1 MNLLDW
7 AILTLLVA
15 GAILGLRTG
24 AVRTALTVAGLW
36 LAMLLAGQ
44 FAGRIVPAFTD
55 SITNE
60 AAVTAIGYVII
71 FIVVFIGVS
80 LLSSI
85 IGVALKITMTAWL
98 DKLAGAVVGLIVGV
112 LAALA
117 LTLVLARF
125 AYIFDPA
132 DKGNESKIDQTVQR
146 YIGSNA
152 RDKVDDL
159 LTGSSL
165 VPALVAIVDLVP
177 GDTIGLV
184 PADFRTA
191 FDILE
196 SRADQRL

>member
-7 AILTLLVA
+7 AILTLVVA
-15 GAILGLRTG
+15 GAIFGLRTG

-60 AAVTAIGYVII
+60 AVITAIGYVVI

-80 LLSSI
+80 VASSI
-85 IGVALKITMTAWL
+85 VGVALKITMTAWL
-98 DKLAGAVVGLIVGV
+98 DKLAGAVVGMIVGV
-112 LAALA
+112 LATLA
-117 LTLVLARF
+117 LTMVLARF
-125 AYIFDPA
+125 AYVFDPA
-132 DKGNESKIDQTVQR
+132 DKGDESRMDATVER

-152 RDKVDDL
+152 RDKVDGL
-159 LTGSSL
+159 LIGSAL
-165 VPALVAIVDLVP
+165 VPVLVEIVDFVP
-177 GDTIGLV
+177 GDTMGLV
-184 PADFRTA
+184 PVEFRTA

-196 SRADQRL
+196 SRVDRG